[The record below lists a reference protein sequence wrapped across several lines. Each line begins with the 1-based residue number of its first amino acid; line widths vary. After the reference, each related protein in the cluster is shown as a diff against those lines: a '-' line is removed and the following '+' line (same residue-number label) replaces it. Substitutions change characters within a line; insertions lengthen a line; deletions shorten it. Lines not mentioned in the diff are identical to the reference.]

1 MEETVLMNP
10 EEQQIVSGVRE
21 LANKV
26 NKVIIHTQE
35 DYLSA
40 VEFVREIKT
49 RTATV
54 KSFFKPLKDA
64 AHLAHKQIC
73 DRENEVVKPLD
84 FAEKTLK
91 GKMSEW
97 TAEQERIRQ
106 EKEEE
111 ARKQAK
117 EEADRLFAQAGEAE
131 ANNDA
136 ISAEMLLQTATMV
149 DDAASNIVVESAAK
163 KVDGVSYVTDY
174 EIVVKDTTK
183 VPTDINGVC
192 IRPVDVAAIKK
203 LVKLTKGNVKIDG
216 IEIREVKN
224 VRVGR

>member
-1 MEETVLMNP
+1 M
-10 EEQQIVSGVRE
+10 
-21 LANKV
+21 
-26 NKVIIHTQE
+26 
-35 DYLSA
+35 
-40 VEFVREIKT
+40 
-49 RTATV
+49 
-54 KSFFKPLKDA
+54 KDA